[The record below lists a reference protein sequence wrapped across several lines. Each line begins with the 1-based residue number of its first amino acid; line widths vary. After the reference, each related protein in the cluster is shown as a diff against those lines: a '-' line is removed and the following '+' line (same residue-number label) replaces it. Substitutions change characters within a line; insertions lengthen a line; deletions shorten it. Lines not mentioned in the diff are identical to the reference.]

1 MATASVGLTG
11 SDVTQP
17 EFALGE
23 LAGREYVPEN
33 VAKTYLQSDITKD
46 ELAALKLLNTKA
58 ARRDY
63 PARLVEVITAW
74 EASLFYRGFQF
85 LIPTR
90 GGGWT
95 IPGES
100 TGYGPSMQLDLALLP
115 TNIYSAQAQIL
126 IATLTRAVPA
136 VRFEPQS
143 ADNDAAITAAE
154 SAEKFIKVIE
164 RNNNLMRI
172 QTDASRYLYTDGRFL
187 YYSRFVR
194 DGQRFGW
201 EEEDVPDTLVPE
213 TEPPDAQA
221 EQSTAP
227 APEVSEQQPDENAGD
242 AQPDGASTDQETPP
256 APAKRTPRGQ
266 EVRTAHGKLEVKLS
280 PMSANDLCD
289 VDSLQ
294 YETEISVQRAKGRFT
309 EVADKIRSGS
319 TGITEGEIAKLARQ
333 NVKLGMQSTYVTSDS
348 IAQDVTVQMS
358 WHRPSQFMED
368 EIKPE
373 VRASLIEK
381 FPDGVLCVYA
391 GEVFC
396 YARNEGMDDCWALGQ
411 AFSGD
416 GQNRNALGTSMM
428 PIQKRVNNWLDL
440 MNDYFIRTVP
450 KKWMHNKAFDVDAIR
465 AQSNVPGDV
474 GAVKPQPG
482 FASISDMMA
491 IEPTPP
497 HNPSL
502 PDFVKEYI
510 GPISQLLSGAYPAL
524 AGAEEG
530 DNPTAAGKK
539 IARDQALGRLA
550 PTWHSIQDAEAN
562 SMRQLV
568 RWGAKCRDASINEK
582 IPGGETIRLE
592 VNDLKGNILCFPE
605 ADSSFPETHADK
617 ESKLDELLESAAKN
631 PQMLEEMFN
640 PANLQFFQEMKGLTD
655 LYFPEVAAYNKQ
667 LGELEVLTT
676 IKAQPQPN
684 PTVQQ
689 ASEAAQN
696 AITKGVDPA
705 HFDQAHAEAQ
715 QMPQEVSSIPVEPW
729 EDHKS
734 EAFCC
739 LKFLMDPAGR
749 KLKTN
754 NPLAFQ
760 NVVLHMNEHNA
771 ELAKQQAGAGKNKP
785 PSMSVAVD
793 KFPPV
798 VQAQALAQDG
808 IHVDVAELQA
818 QQDLNQANKEKELA
832 AKQKQPVGVGQ

>member
-1 MATASVGLTG
+1 MRGSLATAAVGLTG
-11 SDVTQP
+11 SDTQEP

-23 LAGREYVPEN
+23 LAGSEFSPEKSLYEADLN
-33 VAKTYLQSDITKD
+33 QD
-46 ELAALKLLNTKA
+46 ELAAIKLLNGKA

-85 LIPTR
+85 LIPER
-90 GGGWT
+90 GGGWR

-100 TGYGPSMQLDLALLP
+100 TGYGAGMQLDLALLP

-143 ADNDAAITAAE
+143 ADNAGAITAAE

-187 YYSRFVR
+187 YYSRFIK

-201 EEEDVPDTLVPE
+201 EDEDVPDNIVPE
-213 TEPPDAQA
+213 TEPP
-221 EQSTAP
+221 E
-227 APEVSEQQPDENAGD
+227 
-242 AQPDGASTDQETPP
+242 AQPDQAAAQPLDQQLSAQPQQGAEEEPQGAEEQA
-256 APAKRTPRGQ
+256 APVAKRKPRGQ

-294 YETEISVQRAKGRFT
+294 YETEISVQRAKGRFVQ
-309 EVADKIRSGS
+309 VADKIRSGS

-358 WHRPSQFMED
+358 WHRPSQFMD
-368 EIKPE
+368 DGIKPG
-373 VRASLIEK
+373 VRASLVQK
-381 FPDGVLCVYA
+381 FPDGVLAVYA

-396 YARNEGMDDCWALGQ
+396 YARNEGMDHCWALGQ

-440 MNDYFIRTVP
+440 MNDTFIRTVP

-465 AQSNVPGDV
+465 AQTNIPGDV
-474 GAVKPQPG
+474 GAFKPQPG
-482 FASISDMMA
+482 MTADQLVFVEPA
-491 IEPTPP
+491 I
-497 HNPSL
+497 NVNASL
-502 PDFVKEYI
+502 PEFVKEYI

-530 DNPTAAGKK
+530 DNPTATGKK
-539 IARDQALGRLA
+539 IQRDQALGRLA
-550 PTWHSIQDAEAN
+550 PTWHSMQDAEAC

-568 RWGAKCRDASINEK
+568 RWGAKCRDNSINEK
-582 IPGGETIRLE
+582 IPGGEVIRLE

-605 ADSSFPETHADK
+605 ADTSFPETHADK
-617 ESKLDELLESAAKN
+617 ESKLDELLEGAQKN
-631 PQMLEEMFN
+631 PQMLEELFN
-640 PANLQFFQEMKGLTD
+640 PANLEFLQEMKGLTD
-655 LYFPEVAAYNKQ
+655 LYFMEVAAFNKQ
-667 LGELEVLTT
+667 LGELEILTT
-676 IKAQPQPN
+676 TPAIPN
-684 PTVQQ
+684 PQIAQ
-689 ASEAAQN
+689 ATETATN
-696 AITKGVDPA
+696 AIAKGVDPA

-715 QMPQEVSSIPVEPW
+715 QLPPEVSSIPVEPW
-729 EDHKS
+729 EDHAS
-734 EAFCC
+734 ESFCC
-739 LKFLMDPAGR
+739 RKFLMSPEGR
-749 KLKTN
+749 KLKKN
-754 NPLAFQ
+754 NRPFFD
-760 NVVLHMNEHNA
+760 NVVLHMGEHDQA
-771 ELAKQQAGAGKNKP
+771 LAAKQGGGAKKP
-785 PSMSVAVD
+785 PSESINFKD
-793 KFPPV
+793 LPPGGQV
-798 VQAQALAQDG
+798 EMAAQAGLKLNPE
-808 IHVDVAELQA
+808 ELMEKQA
-818 QQDLNQANKEKELA
+818 TDQANKEKELA
-832 AKQKQPVGVGQ
+832 AKQKQPVGAAQ